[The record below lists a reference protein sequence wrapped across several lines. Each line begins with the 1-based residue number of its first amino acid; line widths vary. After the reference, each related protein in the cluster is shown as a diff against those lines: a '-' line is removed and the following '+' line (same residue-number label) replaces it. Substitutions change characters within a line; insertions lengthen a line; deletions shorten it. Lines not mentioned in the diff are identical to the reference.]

1 MKYSE
6 EDFQAAKRDIL
17 DFLYGGVSSAT
28 RPKAALV
35 CAQPGA
41 GKTELVSHLF
51 PHTAFINGDEYRRYF
66 PHYRELFAKHGEMM
80 AEETKEFSGRMTE
93 ELIDELSL
101 RHVNLVIEGT
111 LRTTEVPER
120 TRQLLESRGYG
131 VELDIFVVHPFISYL
146 RTLKRYAEMEDA
158 GTVPRKTPKEHH
170 DYVAF
175 HLIQNVDTLYQRKSF
190 PNIRLFKEAGNDIRE
205 FYSLVEM
212 GSINPADLIRVEF
225 ARKFTLEEIRQ
236 LETDYGR
243 YAGKEWSRIKEK
255 LLL

>member
-17 DFLYGGVSSAT
+17 DFLYGNVSPAP
-28 RPKAALV
+28 RPEAALV

-66 PHYRELFAKHGEMM
+66 PNYRELFAKHGETM

-93 ELIDELSL
+93 ELIDELSA

-120 TRQLLESRGYG
+120 TRQLLESRGYS
-131 VELDIFVVHPFISYL
+131 VELDIFVVHPLISYL

-170 DYVAF
+170 DYVAL
-175 HLIQNVDTLYQRKSF
+175 HLIQNVDTLYRRKSF
-190 PNIRLFKEAGNDIRE
+190 SNIRLFKEEGNDIRE
-205 FYSLVEM
+205 FYSFIEM
-212 GSINPADLIRVEF
+212 SSINPADLIRVEF
-225 ARKFTLEEIRQ
+225 ARKFMQREICQ
-236 LETDYGR
+236 LEADYGR
-243 YAGKEWSRIKEK
+243 YAGKEWNEIKAD
-255 LLL
+255 L